1 MKLQRTTWILIIAAL
16 LVGGFVYFYEIQ
28 GAPKREAAKA
38 TKQPIFTFAEDQIQ
52 SLTIETEQE
61 TLEIEQVGE
70 EPVSWEIESPEA
82 APASSA
88 AVAYLT
94 DLLAEGESDRT
105 LSVAADD
112 LEEYGLD
119 DPLATVEVQLQDGE
133 THRIVLGS
141 PGFDRTFLYA
151 QIDPPEQT
159 PEQVDVQLVPI
170 EFENAVSRPLEE
182 WKQVE
187 VEEQEEPD
195 EASDAAESEPS
206 DEQDTQEEPEASGE
220 ESPQA
225 ESETSD
231 SPPNE

>member
-16 LVGGFVYFYEIQ
+16 LMGGFVYFYEIQ

-38 TKQPIFTFAEDQIQ
+38 TKRPIFTFAEDQIQ
-52 SLTIETEQE
+52 SLRIETEQE
-61 TLEIEQVGE
+61 TLEIEQVEE
-70 EPVSWEIESPEA
+70 EPVSWELESPET

-94 DLLAEGESDRT
+94 NLLAEGESDRT
-105 LSVAADD
+105 LTVAADD

-119 DPLATVEVQLQDGE
+119 NPLATVEVQLQDGE
-133 THRIVLGS
+133 THRIILGS

-159 PEQVDVQLVPI
+159 SEQVDVQLVPI

-187 VEEQEEPD
+187 VNEQEEPEATD
-195 EASDAAESEPS
+195 ESESEPS
-206 DEQDTQEEPEASGE
+206 DEPDTQEEPEASGE
-220 ESPQA
+220 EDA
-225 ESETSD
+225 EAEPETFAPD
-231 SPPNE
+231 SNE

>member
-1 MKLQRTTWILIIAAL
+1 MKLQRTTWILIVAAL

-52 SLTIETEQE
+52 SLTIETERE

-70 EPVSWEIESPEA
+70 EPVSWEIEAPET

-94 DLLAEGESDRT
+94 NLLAEGESDRT
-105 LSVAADD
+105 LTVAADD

-133 THRIVLGS
+133 THRIILGS

-170 EFENAVSRPLEE
+170 EFENAVNRPLEE

-187 VEEQEEPD
+187 ANEQEEAEAAD
-195 EASDAAESEPS
+195 EAESEPS
-206 DEQDTQEEPEASGE
+206 DEPDTQEEPEASGE
-220 ESPQA
+220 ESPQT
-225 ESETSD
+225 EPETSESD
-231 SPPNE
+231 E